1 MCDGDCERG
10 NHLRIG
16 NMAAE
21 GKCSV
26 ALHLLK
32 NICLLDFEAQ
42 NAYNSNVT
50 NSNIEGRTMDHII
63 LGLLLMCNRT
73 IYQLRDRISKG
84 IHLMYSSSMGSIQAA
99 VKKLLNC
106 GYINYEEMVD
116 NGKYKK
122 VYGITESGKQHFYE
136 WINAP
141 IEEQSPKN
149 PELAKIYFMG
159 FSDKKNRETNIQQH
173 LLYLKEQY
181 NVLETICESAK
192 NIDVSEEQKDILNY
206 QFASAL
212 YGKDIIKFNIDW
224 FEQLLGKMRNG
235 EI

>member
-1 MCDGDCERG
+1 
-10 NHLRIG
+10 
-16 NMAAE
+16 
-21 GKCSV
+21 
-26 ALHLLK
+26 
-32 NICLLDFEAQ
+32 
-42 NAYNSNVT
+42 
-50 NSNIEGRTMDHII
+50 
-63 LGLLLMCNRT
+63 
-73 IYQLRDRISKG
+73 
-84 IHLMYSSSMGSIQAA
+84 MYSSSMGSIQAA

-106 GYINYEEMVD
+106 GYINYEEMID

-141 IEEQSPKN
+141 IEKQSPKN